1 MDPTFSRLR
10 VLPLVIAL
18 VLFAMAM
25 EASAQQHVGMTI
37 DPNADN
43 GYWVGSDGNLA
54 RSGSGSCVR
63 TGSWTP
69 KLATAECDPAL
80 MPKVATAPAAPVPLA
95 RAEPVVAAMPPPA
108 PAIEKVAMSA
118 DALFDFDK
126 SEIKPAGQAALDE
139 VVRKLSLAGATLGL
153 IVSTGHTDNTG
164 SREYNIELS
173 QRRAEAVKAYL
184 IGQGIDANNIKTAAL
199 GESQP
204 IADNATAEGR
214 AENRHVEIEVTST
227 RTTQ

>member
-1 MDPTFSRLR
+1 MNPTFTRLR

-18 VLFAMAM
+18 ILFAMAM
-25 EASAQQHVGMTI
+25 EASAQQQVAMTT
-37 DPNADN
+37 DLNADN

-54 RSGSGSCVR
+54 KSGSGSCVR

-69 KLATAECDPAL
+69 ARANAECDPEL
-80 MPKVATAPAAPVPLA
+80 MPKVAAAPVAPAPQA
-95 RAEPVVAAMPPPA
+95 RAEPVVAAMPPPT

-126 SEIKPAGQAALDE
+126 SDIKPDGQAALDE
-139 VVRKLSLAGATLGL
+139 VVRELSLAGATLGL
-153 IVSTGHTDNTG
+153 IVSTGHTDSTG
-164 SREYNIELS
+164 SSEYNMDLS
-173 QRRAEAVKAYL
+173 MRRAEAVKVYL
-184 IGQGIDANNIKTAAL
+184 ISKGIDSNNIKTSAL

-204 IADNATAEGR
+204 IADNATVEGR

>member
-1 MDPTFSRLR
+1 MNPTFSRLR

-25 EASAQQHVGMTI
+25 EASSQQHVGMTT
-37 DPNADN
+37 DLNADN

-54 RSGSGSCVR
+54 KSGSGSCVR

-69 KLATAECDPAL
+69 ARANAECDPEL
-80 MPKVATAPAAPVPLA
+80 MPKVAAAPVAPAPQA
-95 RAEPVVAAMPPPA
+95 RTEPVVVAAMPM
-108 PAIEKVAMSA
+108 PAIEKVSMSA

-126 SEIKPAGQAALDE
+126 SELKQDGKAALDE
-139 VVRKLSLAGATLGL
+139 VVRKLNLAGAELGV
-153 IVSTGHTDNTG
+153 IVSTGHTDSTG
-164 SREYNIELS
+164 SDAYNMDLS
-173 QRRAEAVKAYL
+173 MRRAEAVKTYL
-184 IGQGIDANNIKTAAL
+184 VDKGIDSDRINTI
-199 GESQP
+199 GEGRHLP

>member
-1 MDPTFSRLR
+1 
-10 VLPLVIAL
+10 
-18 VLFAMAM
+18 
-25 EASAQQHVGMTI
+25 
-37 DPNADN
+37 
-43 GYWVGSDGNLA
+43 
-54 RSGSGSCVR
+54 VR

-69 KLATAECDPAL
+69 ARANAECDPEL
-80 MPKVATAPAAPVPLA
+80 MPKVAAAPVAPAPQA
-95 RAEPVVAAMPPPA
+95 RAEPVVAAMPPPT

-126 SEIKPAGQAALDE
+126 SDIKPDGQAALDE

-153 IVSTGHTDNTG
+153 IVSTGHTDSTG
-164 SREYNIELS
+164 SSEYNMDLS
-173 QRRAEAVKAYL
+173 MRRAEAVKDYL
-184 IGQGIDANNIKTAAL
+184 IGKGIDSNNIKTAGA

-204 IADNATAEGR
+204 FADNATAEGR

>member
-1 MDPTFSRLR
+1 MKLISTRL
-10 VLPLVIAL
+10 VFLPLGIAL
-18 VLFAMAM
+18 LLFAIAM
-25 EASAQQHVGMTI
+25 NTHAAKHVGMTT
-37 DPNADN
+37 DLNADN

-54 RSGSGSCVR
+54 KSGSGSCVR

-69 KLATAECDPAL
+69 ARANAECDPEL
-80 MPKVATAPAAPVPLA
+80 MPKVAAAPVAPAPQA
-95 RAEPVVAAMPPPA
+95 RTEPVVVAAMPM
-108 PAIEKVAMSA
+108 PAIEKVSMSA

-126 SEIKPAGQAALDE
+126 SELKQDGKAALDE
-139 VVRKLSLAGATLGL
+139 VVRKLNLAGAELGL
-153 IVSTGHTDNTG
+153 IVSTGHTDSTG
-164 SREYNIELS
+164 SSEYNMDLS
-173 QRRAEAVKAYL
+173 VRRAEAVKDYL
-184 IGQGIDANNIKTAAL
+184 IGKGIDSNNIKTSAL